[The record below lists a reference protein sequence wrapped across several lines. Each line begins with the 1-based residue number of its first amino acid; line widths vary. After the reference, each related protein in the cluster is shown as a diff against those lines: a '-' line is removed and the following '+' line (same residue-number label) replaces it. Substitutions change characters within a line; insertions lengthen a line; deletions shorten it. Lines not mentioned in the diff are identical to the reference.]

1 MSEEYYKIRKHTK
14 LINKIDC
21 KNYKNNNIIVSAS
34 RDGSVKI
41 FDIRT
46 KQEHIMFNKIFF
58 NYLSLKRL
66 TNITQLNHITILFL
80 LYLIIINVLFLHTLD
95 RII

>member
-46 KQEHIMFNKIFF
+46 KQEVPLKYINK
-58 NYLSLKRL
+58 
-66 TNITQLNHITILFL
+66 
-80 LYLIIINVLFLHTLD
+80 
-95 RII
+95 